1 MFHVSTFPFRFRI
14 QCTGCMFITT
24 LVLVSC
30 GGRSVL
36 WSNDDSPTSESSSGG
51 GQQTGGEWSTG
62 GASSAGGAA
71 AAGGA
76 LLNSGGSGAGGE
88 RPGAGGALG
97 SGGAPHMGG
106 ASGPD
111 ENGEDFCARACEAT
125 PLTPGSCA
133 LTTACHESSECMSYA
148 DGWSTAARDAFVWC
162 LEHDAMCFW
171 SANSC
176 ILEQL
181 FPNSTLPYS
190 VWGHHLSVPDGTKVT
205 IAIVDRAMETKVE
218 DGEFSAF
225 FAGPHFGDRGSSVI
239 VWLDSD
245 GDGVCSEE
253 HDLFSWADS
262 SFNNNFDEP
271 SFDASFKPGDFTF
284 GDQHTPPI
292 DCSSWF

>member
-1 MFHVSTFPFRFRI
+1 
-14 QCTGCMFITT
+14 MFITT
-24 LVLVSC
+24 IALASC

-36 WSNDDSPTSESSSGG
+36 WSNDDSAISDSSSGG
-51 GQQTGGEWSTG
+51 SSQTGGAFSTG
-62 GASSAGGAA
+62 GASSTGSAP
-71 AAGGA
+71 AAGGTVI
-76 LLNSGGSGAGGE
+76 NSGGSGAGGDLHL
-88 RPGAGGALG
+88 AGGAIG
-97 SGGAPHMGG
+97 IGGVLHMGG
-106 ASGPD
+106 VSDAGES
-111 ENGEDFCARACEAT
+111 GEDFCVRTCEAT

-133 LTTACHESSECMSYA
+133 LTTACHESGECMSYA
-148 DGWSTAARDAFVWC
+148 DGWSTAAREAFVWC

-190 VWGHHLSVPDGTKVT
+190 AWGHHLSVPDGTKVT
-205 IAIVDRAMETKVE
+205 IAIVDRVVETKVE

-225 FAGPHFGDRGSSVI
+225 FAGPHLGERGSSVI

-245 GDGVCSEE
+245 SDGVCSEE

-284 GDQHTPPI
+284 GDQHAPPI